1 MVNGFKLYLFLKEK
15 AVEINSIAFRREL
28 LHFVDNFSDQWSEQ
42 KFNYQDRHYC
52 CSDYREGHPPQYFN
66 HIRSSLSAF

>member
-1 MVNGFKLYLFLKEK
+1 MVNGFKLYLFFKEK

-42 KFNYQDRHYC
+42 KFNYQDRYN
-52 CSDYREGHPPQYFN
+52 SSGDYREGHPPQYFN